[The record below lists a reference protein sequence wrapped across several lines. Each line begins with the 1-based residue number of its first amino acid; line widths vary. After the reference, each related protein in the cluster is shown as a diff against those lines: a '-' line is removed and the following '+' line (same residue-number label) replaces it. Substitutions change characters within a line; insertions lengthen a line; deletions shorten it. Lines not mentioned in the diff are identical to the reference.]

1 MFKICSYSELP
12 QQTTITNPSQF
23 SVLLISCQLLYNI
36 SKSLLILLLS
46 DACNMFSVTFEC
58 FMYSLYCTGCVV
70 CTFMTYFTSY
80 FHGVNSGP
88 VLCVCVHIVCLCVCA
103 RACVRA
109 HSVCVWARACV
120 RACVC
125 VHIVCL
131 FVYVC
136 ERERER
142 ASVIFRSLNFLN
154 YYVSTGDPKVHLT
167 TL

>member
-1 MFKICSYSELP
+1 MC
-12 QQTTITNPSQF
+12 
-23 SVLLISCQLLYNI
+23 
-36 SKSLLILLLS
+36 
-46 DACNMFSVTFEC
+46 
-58 FMYSLYCTGCVV
+58 
-70 CTFMTYFTSY
+70 
-80 FHGVNSGP
+80 
-88 VLCVCVHIVCLCVCA
+88 
-103 RACVRA
+103 
-109 HSVCVWARACV
+109 
-120 RACVC
+120 ACVC